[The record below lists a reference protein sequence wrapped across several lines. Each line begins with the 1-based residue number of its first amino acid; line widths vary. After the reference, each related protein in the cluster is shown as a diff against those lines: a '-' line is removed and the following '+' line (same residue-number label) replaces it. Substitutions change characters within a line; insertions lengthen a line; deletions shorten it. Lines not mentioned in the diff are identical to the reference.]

1 LQPNLQPMQPILK
14 VSQRKDKKQDGKSP
28 IIIQVYYKGKRTQFF
43 TGVYVKETDF
53 KDGKVI
59 NVANKAYF
67 NQLILNKKNEIERNY
82 LVQSMQTEDIVL
94 KEKEKINRKNFF
106 TVANEMYEGLRIRT
120 KPGYADRCINA
131 IKDFK
136 DFAGEQTFQSIT
148 NELLKNYETH
158 LLKEKLARNT
168 INRKFKRIKQ
178 VFISEGEKWTYKPLT
193 YKQPAR
199 DFLTIEE
206 IKQIEGV
213 NFEHPVK
220 YYFLLS
226 CYTGLRYSDLSKV
239 KERIVINNGV
249 KKIILSTTKTGSQV
263 SIKLSDKLI
272 DLIEKIDQPLV
283 SNVHANRVLKDIVSF
298 TEIKRKVTFH
308 MARHSFAVNSASLGM
323 PIEVVS
329 RLLGHSSIRT
339 TSIYYKITDV
349 NLDNWM
355 EKWN

>member
-1 LQPNLQPMQPILK
+1 MQPNPLPMQPILK

-43 TGVYVKETDF
+43 TGVYVLETDF

-59 NVANKAYF
+59 NVSNKAYF
-67 NQLILNKKNEIERNY
+67 NQLITNKRNEIEKNY
-82 LVQSMQTEDIVL
+82 LVQSMQGDIVL
-94 KEKEKINRKNFF
+94 KEKEKVNRKNFF
-106 TVANEMYEGLRIRT
+106 VVAQELYEGLRIRT
-120 KPGYADRCINA
+120 KSGYADRCLNA

-136 DFAGEQTFQSIT
+136 EFAGDQSFQSIT

-158 LLKEKLARNT
+158 LLKKKLARNT

-178 VFISEGEKWTYKPLT
+178 VFIAEGEKWTYKPIT
-193 YKQPAR
+193 YKQPQR
-199 DFLTIEE
+199 DFLTLEE
-206 IKQIEGV
+206 IKEIEGV

-226 CYTGLRYSDLSKV
+226 CYTGLRYSDLSRV
-239 KERIVINNGV
+239 KDKIVTNNGV

-263 SIKLSDKLI
+263 SIKLTPKLI
-272 DLIEKIDQPLV
+272 EIIEKINEPLV
-283 SNVHANRVLKDIVSF
+283 SNVHANRILKDIVSF

-308 MARHSFAVNSASLGM
+308 MARHSFAVNSATLGF
-323 PIEVVS
+323 PIEIVS

-355 EKWN
+355 EKWS